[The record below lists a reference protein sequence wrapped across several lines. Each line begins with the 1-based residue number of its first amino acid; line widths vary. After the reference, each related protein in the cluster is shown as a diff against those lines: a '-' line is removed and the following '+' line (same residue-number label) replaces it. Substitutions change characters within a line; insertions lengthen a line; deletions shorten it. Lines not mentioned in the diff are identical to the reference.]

1 MMGVG
6 KTTLGKLVAKNQGL
20 EFIDTDANIENKNSM
35 TINEIFEQKGE
46 NFFRLEEKKEILNLL
61 SKQDCVIA
69 LGGGAFMDK
78 TIRESVLKN
87 AISVWLDIDLKIL
100 NQRLKWN
107 QKRPLLKKYNNQKKL
122 NELYE
127 QRKNIYQLANH
138 KIVCDKLNKE
148 DIANFIELISK
159 KYKGEIFTHKRG
171 VQTEEQLKYLSTW
184 LQKDPKQLQKTLLS
198 LRPGQTLNAEY
209 MYAARELL
217 AAGMNKLDNMAQAD
231 IDRQKADKCEIVD
244 EFYPD
249 NQL

>member
-1 MMGVG
+1 MKKNLVLLGMMGVG

-107 QKRPLLKKYNNQKKL
+107 QKRPLLKKYTNQKKL

-138 KIVCDKLNKE
+138 KIVCDKLNIE
-148 DIANFIELISK
+148 DIVNRIIRLYE
-159 KYKGEIFTHKRG
+159 KY
-171 VQTEEQLKYLSTW
+171 
-184 LQKDPKQLQKTLLS
+184 
-198 LRPGQTLNAEY
+198 
-209 MYAARELL
+209 
-217 AAGMNKLDNMAQAD
+217 
-231 IDRQKADKCEIVD
+231 
-244 EFYPD
+244 
-249 NQL
+249 

>member
-1 MMGVG
+1 MKKNLVLLGMMGVG

-46 NFFRLEEKKEILNLL
+46 NFFRLEEKKEILNSL

-69 LGGGAFMDK
+69 LGGGAFMNK

-148 DIANFIELISK
+148 DIVNRIIRLYE
-159 KYKGEIFTHKRG
+159 KY
-171 VQTEEQLKYLSTW
+171 
-184 LQKDPKQLQKTLLS
+184 
-198 LRPGQTLNAEY
+198 
-209 MYAARELL
+209 
-217 AAGMNKLDNMAQAD
+217 
-231 IDRQKADKCEIVD
+231 
-244 EFYPD
+244 
-249 NQL
+249 

>member
-1 MMGVG
+1 MKKNLVLLGMMGVG

-69 LGGGAFMDK
+69 LGGGAFMNK

-107 QKRPLLKKYNNQKKL
+107 QKRPLLKKYTNQKKL

-138 KIVCDKLNKE
+138 KIVCDKLNIE
-148 DIANFIELISK
+148 DIVNRIIRLYE
-159 KYKGEIFTHKRG
+159 KY
-171 VQTEEQLKYLSTW
+171 
-184 LQKDPKQLQKTLLS
+184 
-198 LRPGQTLNAEY
+198 
-209 MYAARELL
+209 
-217 AAGMNKLDNMAQAD
+217 
-231 IDRQKADKCEIVD
+231 
-244 EFYPD
+244 
-249 NQL
+249 

>member
-1 MMGVG
+1 MGVG

-138 KIVCDKLNKE
+138 KIECDKLTKNG
-148 DIANFIELISK
+148 IAEKIIALYE
-159 KYKGEIFTHKRG
+159 KY
-171 VQTEEQLKYLSTW
+171 
-184 LQKDPKQLQKTLLS
+184 
-198 LRPGQTLNAEY
+198 
-209 MYAARELL
+209 
-217 AAGMNKLDNMAQAD
+217 
-231 IDRQKADKCEIVD
+231 
-244 EFYPD
+244 
-249 NQL
+249 

>member
-1 MMGVG
+1 MKKNLVLLGMMGVG

-20 EFIDTDANIENKNSM
+20 EFIDTDANIEDKNSM

-107 QKRPLLKKYNNQKKL
+107 QKRPLVKKYNNQKKL

-148 DIANFIELISK
+148 DIVNQIIRLYE
-159 KYKGEIFTHKRG
+159 KY
-171 VQTEEQLKYLSTW
+171 
-184 LQKDPKQLQKTLLS
+184 
-198 LRPGQTLNAEY
+198 
-209 MYAARELL
+209 
-217 AAGMNKLDNMAQAD
+217 
-231 IDRQKADKCEIVD
+231 
-244 EFYPD
+244 
-249 NQL
+249 

>member
-1 MMGVG
+1 MKKNLVLLGMMGVG

-127 QRKNIYQLANH
+127 QRKNVYQLANH
-138 KIVCDKLNKE
+138 KIVCDKLNIE
-148 DIANFIELISK
+148 DIVNRIIRLYE
-159 KYKGEIFTHKRG
+159 KY
-171 VQTEEQLKYLSTW
+171 
-184 LQKDPKQLQKTLLS
+184 
-198 LRPGQTLNAEY
+198 
-209 MYAARELL
+209 
-217 AAGMNKLDNMAQAD
+217 
-231 IDRQKADKCEIVD
+231 
-244 EFYPD
+244 
-249 NQL
+249 

>member
-1 MMGVG
+1 MKKNLILLGMMGVG

-20 EFIDTDANIENKNSM
+20 EFIDTDANIEDKNSM

-46 NFFRLEEKKEILNLL
+46 NFFRLEEKKEILNSL
-61 SKQDCVIA
+61 SKQGCVIA
-69 LGGGAFMDK
+69 LGGGAFMNK

-148 DIANFIELISK
+148 DIVNRIIRLYE
-159 KYKGEIFTHKRG
+159 KY
-171 VQTEEQLKYLSTW
+171 
-184 LQKDPKQLQKTLLS
+184 
-198 LRPGQTLNAEY
+198 
-209 MYAARELL
+209 
-217 AAGMNKLDNMAQAD
+217 
-231 IDRQKADKCEIVD
+231 
-244 EFYPD
+244 
-249 NQL
+249 

>member
-1 MMGVG
+1 MGVG

-61 SKQDCVIA
+61 SKQDCVVA

-148 DIANFIELISK
+148 DIVNQIIRLYE
-159 KYKGEIFTHKRG
+159 KY
-171 VQTEEQLKYLSTW
+171 
-184 LQKDPKQLQKTLLS
+184 
-198 LRPGQTLNAEY
+198 
-209 MYAARELL
+209 
-217 AAGMNKLDNMAQAD
+217 
-231 IDRQKADKCEIVD
+231 
-244 EFYPD
+244 
-249 NQL
+249 

>member
-1 MMGVG
+1 MKKNLVLLGMMGVG

-46 NFFRLEEKKEILNLL
+46 NFFRLEEKKEILNSL

-69 LGGGAFMDK
+69 LGGGAFMNK

-107 QKRPLLKKYNNQKKL
+107 QKRPLLKKYSNQKKL

-127 QRKNIYQLANH
+127 QRKNIYQLADH

-148 DIANFIELISK
+148 DIVNRIIRLYE
-159 KYKGEIFTHKRG
+159 KY
-171 VQTEEQLKYLSTW
+171 
-184 LQKDPKQLQKTLLS
+184 
-198 LRPGQTLNAEY
+198 
-209 MYAARELL
+209 
-217 AAGMNKLDNMAQAD
+217 
-231 IDRQKADKCEIVD
+231 
-244 EFYPD
+244 
-249 NQL
+249 

>member
-1 MMGVG
+1 MKKNLVLLGMMGVG

-61 SKQDCVIA
+61 SKQDCVVA

-107 QKRPLLKKYNNQKKL
+107 QKRPLLKKYNNQEKL

-127 QRKNIYQLANH
+127 QRKNVYQLANH
-138 KIVCDKLNKE
+138 KIVCDKLNIE
-148 DIANFIELISK
+148 DIVNRIIRLYE
-159 KYKGEIFTHKRG
+159 KY
-171 VQTEEQLKYLSTW
+171 
-184 LQKDPKQLQKTLLS
+184 
-198 LRPGQTLNAEY
+198 
-209 MYAARELL
+209 
-217 AAGMNKLDNMAQAD
+217 
-231 IDRQKADKCEIVD
+231 
-244 EFYPD
+244 
-249 NQL
+249 

>member
-1 MMGVG
+1 MKKNLVLLGMMGVG

-122 NELYE
+122 NELYD
-127 QRKNIYQLANH
+127 QRKNIYQLADH

-148 DIANFIELISK
+148 DIINRIIKLYE
-159 KYKGEIFTHKRG
+159 KY
-171 VQTEEQLKYLSTW
+171 
-184 LQKDPKQLQKTLLS
+184 
-198 LRPGQTLNAEY
+198 
-209 MYAARELL
+209 
-217 AAGMNKLDNMAQAD
+217 
-231 IDRQKADKCEIVD
+231 
-244 EFYPD
+244 
-249 NQL
+249 

>member
-1 MMGVG
+1 VKKNLILLGMMGVG
-6 KTTLGKLVAKNQGL
+6 KTTLGKLVAKNQDL
-20 EFIDTDANIENKNSM
+20 EFIDTDANIEDKNSM

-46 NFFRLEEKKEILNLL
+46 NFFRLEEKKEILNSL

-69 LGGGAFMDK
+69 LGGGAFMNK

-127 QRKNIYQLANH
+127 LRKNIYQLANH

-148 DIANFIELISK
+148 DIVNRIIRLYE
-159 KYKGEIFTHKRG
+159 KY
-171 VQTEEQLKYLSTW
+171 
-184 LQKDPKQLQKTLLS
+184 
-198 LRPGQTLNAEY
+198 
-209 MYAARELL
+209 
-217 AAGMNKLDNMAQAD
+217 
-231 IDRQKADKCEIVD
+231 
-244 EFYPD
+244 
-249 NQL
+249 

>member
-1 MMGVG
+1 MGVG

-138 KIVCDKLNKE
+138 KIECDKLTKN
-148 DIANFIELISK
+148 DIAEKIIALYE
-159 KYKGEIFTHKRG
+159 KY
-171 VQTEEQLKYLSTW
+171 
-184 LQKDPKQLQKTLLS
+184 
-198 LRPGQTLNAEY
+198 
-209 MYAARELL
+209 
-217 AAGMNKLDNMAQAD
+217 
-231 IDRQKADKCEIVD
+231 
-244 EFYPD
+244 
-249 NQL
+249 

>member
-1 MMGVG
+1 MGVG

-122 NELYE
+122 NELYD
-127 QRKNIYQLANH
+127 QRKNIYQLADH
-138 KIVCDKLNKE
+138 KIVCDKLNIE
-148 DIANFIELISK
+148 DIVNQIIRLYE
-159 KYKGEIFTHKRG
+159 KY
-171 VQTEEQLKYLSTW
+171 
-184 LQKDPKQLQKTLLS
+184 
-198 LRPGQTLNAEY
+198 
-209 MYAARELL
+209 
-217 AAGMNKLDNMAQAD
+217 
-231 IDRQKADKCEIVD
+231 
-244 EFYPD
+244 
-249 NQL
+249 

>member
-1 MMGVG
+1 MKKNLILLGMMGVG

-148 DIANFIELISK
+148 NIANRIIRLYE
-159 KYKGEIFTHKRG
+159 KY
-171 VQTEEQLKYLSTW
+171 
-184 LQKDPKQLQKTLLS
+184 
-198 LRPGQTLNAEY
+198 
-209 MYAARELL
+209 
-217 AAGMNKLDNMAQAD
+217 
-231 IDRQKADKCEIVD
+231 
-244 EFYPD
+244 
-249 NQL
+249 

>member
-1 MMGVG
+1 MKKNLVLLGMMGVG
-6 KTTLGKLVAKNQGL
+6 KTTLGKLVAKKQGL

-46 NFFRLEEKKEILNLL
+46 SFFRLEEKKEILNLL

-107 QKRPLLKKYNNQKKL
+107 QKRPLLKKYTNQKKL

-148 DIANFIELISK
+148 NIVNRIIRLYE
-159 KYKGEIFTHKRG
+159 KY
-171 VQTEEQLKYLSTW
+171 
-184 LQKDPKQLQKTLLS
+184 
-198 LRPGQTLNAEY
+198 
-209 MYAARELL
+209 
-217 AAGMNKLDNMAQAD
+217 
-231 IDRQKADKCEIVD
+231 
-244 EFYPD
+244 
-249 NQL
+249 

>member
-1 MMGVG
+1 MGVG
-6 KTTLGKLVAKNQGL
+6 KTTLGKLLAKNQDL
-20 EFIDTDANIENKNSM
+20 EFIDTDANIEDKNSM

-46 NFFRLEEKKEILNLL
+46 NFFRLEEKKEILNSL
-61 SKQDCVIA
+61 SKQGCVIA
-69 LGGGAFMDK
+69 LGGGAFMNK

-148 DIANFIELISK
+148 DIVNRIIRLYE
-159 KYKGEIFTHKRG
+159 KY
-171 VQTEEQLKYLSTW
+171 
-184 LQKDPKQLQKTLLS
+184 
-198 LRPGQTLNAEY
+198 
-209 MYAARELL
+209 
-217 AAGMNKLDNMAQAD
+217 
-231 IDRQKADKCEIVD
+231 
-244 EFYPD
+244 
-249 NQL
+249 

>member
-1 MMGVG
+1 MKKNLVLLGMMGVG

-122 NELYE
+122 NELHE

-148 DIANFIELISK
+148 NIVNRIIRLYE
-159 KYKGEIFTHKRG
+159 KY
-171 VQTEEQLKYLSTW
+171 
-184 LQKDPKQLQKTLLS
+184 
-198 LRPGQTLNAEY
+198 
-209 MYAARELL
+209 
-217 AAGMNKLDNMAQAD
+217 
-231 IDRQKADKCEIVD
+231 
-244 EFYPD
+244 
-249 NQL
+249 

>member
-1 MMGVG
+1 MKKNLVLLGMMGVG

-122 NELYE
+122 SELYE

-148 DIANFIELISK
+148 NIVNRIIRLYE
-159 KYKGEIFTHKRG
+159 KY
-171 VQTEEQLKYLSTW
+171 
-184 LQKDPKQLQKTLLS
+184 
-198 LRPGQTLNAEY
+198 
-209 MYAARELL
+209 
-217 AAGMNKLDNMAQAD
+217 
-231 IDRQKADKCEIVD
+231 
-244 EFYPD
+244 
-249 NQL
+249 

>member
-1 MMGVG
+1 MKKNLVLLGMMGVG

-61 SKQDCVIA
+61 SKQDCVVA

-107 QKRPLLKKYNNQKKL
+107 QKRPLLKKYNNQEKL

-127 QRKNIYQLANH
+127 QRKNVYQLANH
-138 KIVCDKLNKE
+138 KIVCDKLNIE
-148 DIANFIELISK
+148 DIVNQIIRLYE
-159 KYKGEIFTHKRG
+159 KY
-171 VQTEEQLKYLSTW
+171 
-184 LQKDPKQLQKTLLS
+184 
-198 LRPGQTLNAEY
+198 
-209 MYAARELL
+209 
-217 AAGMNKLDNMAQAD
+217 
-231 IDRQKADKCEIVD
+231 
-244 EFYPD
+244 
-249 NQL
+249 

>member
-1 MMGVG
+1 MGVG
-6 KTTLGKLVAKNQGL
+6 KTTLGKLVAKNQDL
-20 EFIDTDANIENKNSM
+20 EFIDTDANIEDKNSM

-46 NFFRLEEKKEILNLL
+46 NFFRLEEKKEILNSL
-61 SKQDCVIA
+61 SKQGCVIA
-69 LGGGAFMDK
+69 LGGGAFMNK

-148 DIANFIELISK
+148 DIVNRIIRLYE
-159 KYKGEIFTHKRG
+159 KY
-171 VQTEEQLKYLSTW
+171 
-184 LQKDPKQLQKTLLS
+184 
-198 LRPGQTLNAEY
+198 
-209 MYAARELL
+209 
-217 AAGMNKLDNMAQAD
+217 
-231 IDRQKADKCEIVD
+231 
-244 EFYPD
+244 
-249 NQL
+249 

>member
-1 MMGVG
+1 MKKNLVLLGMMGVG

-46 NFFRLEEKKEILNLL
+46 NFFRLEEKKEILNSL
-61 SKQDCVIA
+61 SKQGCVIA
-69 LGGGAFMDK
+69 LGGGAFMNK

-148 DIANFIELISK
+148 DIVNRIIRLYE
-159 KYKGEIFTHKRG
+159 KY
-171 VQTEEQLKYLSTW
+171 
-184 LQKDPKQLQKTLLS
+184 
-198 LRPGQTLNAEY
+198 
-209 MYAARELL
+209 
-217 AAGMNKLDNMAQAD
+217 
-231 IDRQKADKCEIVD
+231 
-244 EFYPD
+244 
-249 NQL
+249 

>member
-1 MMGVG
+1 MGVG

-46 NFFRLEEKKEILNLL
+46 NFFRLEEKKEILNSL
-61 SKQDCVIA
+61 SKQGCVIA
-69 LGGGAFMDK
+69 LGGGAFMNK

-148 DIANFIELISK
+148 DIVNQIIGLYE
-159 KYKGEIFTHKRG
+159 KY
-171 VQTEEQLKYLSTW
+171 
-184 LQKDPKQLQKTLLS
+184 
-198 LRPGQTLNAEY
+198 
-209 MYAARELL
+209 
-217 AAGMNKLDNMAQAD
+217 
-231 IDRQKADKCEIVD
+231 
-244 EFYPD
+244 
-249 NQL
+249 

>member
-1 MMGVG
+1 MKKNLILLGMMGVG

-46 NFFRLEEKKEILNLL
+46 NFFRLEEKKEILNSL
-61 SKQDCVIA
+61 SKQGCVIA
-69 LGGGAFMDK
+69 LGGGAFMNK

-148 DIANFIELISK
+148 DIVNRIIRLYE
-159 KYKGEIFTHKRG
+159 KY
-171 VQTEEQLKYLSTW
+171 
-184 LQKDPKQLQKTLLS
+184 
-198 LRPGQTLNAEY
+198 
-209 MYAARELL
+209 
-217 AAGMNKLDNMAQAD
+217 
-231 IDRQKADKCEIVD
+231 
-244 EFYPD
+244 
-249 NQL
+249 

>member
-1 MMGVG
+1 MKKNLILLGMMGVG
-6 KTTLGKLVAKNQGL
+6 KTTLGKLVAKNQDL
-20 EFIDTDANIENKNSM
+20 EFIDTDANIEDKNSM

-46 NFFRLEEKKEILNLL
+46 NFFRLEEKKEILNSL
-61 SKQDCVIA
+61 SKQGCVIA
-69 LGGGAFMDK
+69 LGGGAFMNK

-148 DIANFIELISK
+148 DIVNRIIRLYE
-159 KYKGEIFTHKRG
+159 KY
-171 VQTEEQLKYLSTW
+171 
-184 LQKDPKQLQKTLLS
+184 
-198 LRPGQTLNAEY
+198 
-209 MYAARELL
+209 
-217 AAGMNKLDNMAQAD
+217 
-231 IDRQKADKCEIVD
+231 
-244 EFYPD
+244 
-249 NQL
+249 

>member
-1 MMGVG
+1 MKKNLVLLGMMGVG

-148 DIANFIELISK
+148 NIVNRIIRLYE
-159 KYKGEIFTHKRG
+159 KY
-171 VQTEEQLKYLSTW
+171 
-184 LQKDPKQLQKTLLS
+184 
-198 LRPGQTLNAEY
+198 
-209 MYAARELL
+209 
-217 AAGMNKLDNMAQAD
+217 
-231 IDRQKADKCEIVD
+231 
-244 EFYPD
+244 
-249 NQL
+249 

>member
-1 MMGVG
+1 MKKNLVLLGMMGVG

-107 QKRPLLKKYNNQKKL
+107 QKRPLLKKYSNQKKL

-127 QRKNIYQLANH
+127 QRKNIYQLADH

-148 DIANFIELISK
+148 DIINRIIKLYE
-159 KYKGEIFTHKRG
+159 KY
-171 VQTEEQLKYLSTW
+171 
-184 LQKDPKQLQKTLLS
+184 
-198 LRPGQTLNAEY
+198 
-209 MYAARELL
+209 
-217 AAGMNKLDNMAQAD
+217 
-231 IDRQKADKCEIVD
+231 
-244 EFYPD
+244 
-249 NQL
+249 

>member
-1 MMGVG
+1 MKKNLVLLGMMGVG

-46 NFFRLEEKKEILNLL
+46 SFFRLEEKKEILNLL
-61 SKQDCVIA
+61 SKQDCVVA

-78 TIRESVLKN
+78 TIRESILKN

-107 QKRPLLKKYNNQKKL
+107 QKRPLLKKYTNQKKL

-138 KIVCDKLNKE
+138 KIVCDKLNIE
-148 DIANFIELISK
+148 DIVNRIIRLYE
-159 KYKGEIFTHKRG
+159 KY
-171 VQTEEQLKYLSTW
+171 
-184 LQKDPKQLQKTLLS
+184 
-198 LRPGQTLNAEY
+198 
-209 MYAARELL
+209 
-217 AAGMNKLDNMAQAD
+217 
-231 IDRQKADKCEIVD
+231 
-244 EFYPD
+244 
-249 NQL
+249 

>member
-1 MMGVG
+1 MKKNLVLLGMMGVG

-138 KIVCDKLNKE
+138 KIVCDKLNIE
-148 DIANFIELISK
+148 DIVNRIIRLYE
-159 KYKGEIFTHKRG
+159 KY
-171 VQTEEQLKYLSTW
+171 
-184 LQKDPKQLQKTLLS
+184 
-198 LRPGQTLNAEY
+198 
-209 MYAARELL
+209 
-217 AAGMNKLDNMAQAD
+217 
-231 IDRQKADKCEIVD
+231 
-244 EFYPD
+244 
-249 NQL
+249 

>member
-1 MMGVG
+1 MKKNLILLGMMGVG
-6 KTTLGKLVAKNQGL
+6 KTTLGKLVAKNQDL
-20 EFIDTDANIENKNSM
+20 EFIDTDANIEDKNSM

-46 NFFRLEEKKEILNLL
+46 NFFRLEEKKEILNSL
-61 SKQDCVIA
+61 SKQGCVIA
-69 LGGGAFMDK
+69 LGGGAFMNK

-148 DIANFIELISK
+148 DIVNQIIGLYE
-159 KYKGEIFTHKRG
+159 KY
-171 VQTEEQLKYLSTW
+171 
-184 LQKDPKQLQKTLLS
+184 
-198 LRPGQTLNAEY
+198 
-209 MYAARELL
+209 
-217 AAGMNKLDNMAQAD
+217 
-231 IDRQKADKCEIVD
+231 
-244 EFYPD
+244 
-249 NQL
+249 

>member
-1 MMGVG
+1 VKKNLILLGMMGVG

-46 NFFRLEEKKEILNLL
+46 SFFRLEEKKEILNSL
-61 SKQDCVIA
+61 SKQDCIIA
-69 LGGGAFMDK
+69 LGGGAFMNK

-107 QKRPLLKKYNNQKKL
+107 QKRPLLKKYNNKKKL

-148 DIANFIELISK
+148 DIVNQIIGLYE
-159 KYKGEIFTHKRG
+159 KY
-171 VQTEEQLKYLSTW
+171 
-184 LQKDPKQLQKTLLS
+184 
-198 LRPGQTLNAEY
+198 
-209 MYAARELL
+209 
-217 AAGMNKLDNMAQAD
+217 
-231 IDRQKADKCEIVD
+231 
-244 EFYPD
+244 
-249 NQL
+249 

>member
-1 MMGVG
+1 MKKNLVLLGMMGVG

-46 NFFRLEEKKEILNLL
+46 NFFRLEEKKEILNSL

-69 LGGGAFMDK
+69 LGGGAFMNK

-107 QKRPLLKKYNNQKKL
+107 QKRPLLKKYSNQKKL

-148 DIANFIELISK
+148 NIVNRIIRLYE
-159 KYKGEIFTHKRG
+159 KY
-171 VQTEEQLKYLSTW
+171 
-184 LQKDPKQLQKTLLS
+184 
-198 LRPGQTLNAEY
+198 
-209 MYAARELL
+209 
-217 AAGMNKLDNMAQAD
+217 
-231 IDRQKADKCEIVD
+231 
-244 EFYPD
+244 
-249 NQL
+249 

>member
-1 MMGVG
+1 MKKNLVLLGMMGVG

-127 QRKNIYQLANH
+127 QRKNIYQLADH

-148 DIANFIELISK
+148 DIINRIIKLYE
-159 KYKGEIFTHKRG
+159 KY
-171 VQTEEQLKYLSTW
+171 
-184 LQKDPKQLQKTLLS
+184 
-198 LRPGQTLNAEY
+198 
-209 MYAARELL
+209 
-217 AAGMNKLDNMAQAD
+217 
-231 IDRQKADKCEIVD
+231 
-244 EFYPD
+244 
-249 NQL
+249 

>member
-1 MMGVG
+1 MKKNLVLLGMMGVG

-122 NELYE
+122 NELNE

-148 DIANFIELISK
+148 NIVNRIIRLYE
-159 KYKGEIFTHKRG
+159 KY
-171 VQTEEQLKYLSTW
+171 
-184 LQKDPKQLQKTLLS
+184 
-198 LRPGQTLNAEY
+198 
-209 MYAARELL
+209 
-217 AAGMNKLDNMAQAD
+217 
-231 IDRQKADKCEIVD
+231 
-244 EFYPD
+244 
-249 NQL
+249 